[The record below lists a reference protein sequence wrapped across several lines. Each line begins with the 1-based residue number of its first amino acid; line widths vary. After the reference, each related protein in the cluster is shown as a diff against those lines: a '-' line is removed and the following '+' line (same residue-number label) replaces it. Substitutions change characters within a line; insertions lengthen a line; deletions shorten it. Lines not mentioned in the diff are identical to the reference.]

1 MKIAV
6 VSVCMCA
13 MLAACASSG
22 DQAVSNS
29 TEEKYV
35 PTGSNIPR
43 KSGNRDSKVIMSQ
56 EAAEQ
61 ALRSGGAP
69 AAR

>member
-1 MKIAV
+1 MKKTVISA
-6 VSVCMCA
+6 CMCA
-13 MLAACASSG
+13 LLAACASSG
-22 DQAVSNS
+22 DQAASS
-29 TEEKYV
+29 SMEEKYV

-43 KSGNRDSKVIMSQ
+43 KSANRDSKVIMSP

-61 ALRSGGAP
+61 ASRSGGTP